1 MNHHPYRQPK
11 NIDVAPQTE
20 SGNIFC
26 RTFGCGTDEHN
37 IPIGI
42 YVLSTD
48 IDNPIFSYQE
58 CNVCGR
64 EFAKLYANTDYLQLY
79 RSNLSPTGWVFLYT
93 PYTFRQRENINL
105 IDYEFDAEV
114 RVVASMSE
122 VPNINFVKYKYSLL
136 CSNVGCR
143 PNKVYTNKNGEPNYL
158 CKRCNQVVADGT

>member
-1 MNHHPYRQPK
+1 
-11 NIDVAPQTE
+11 
-20 SGNIFC
+20 
-26 RTFGCGTDEHN
+26 
-37 IPIGI
+37 
-42 YVLSTD
+42 
-48 IDNPIFSYQE
+48 
-58 CNVCGR
+58 
-64 EFAKLYANTDYLQLY
+64 LY

-143 PNKVYTNKNGEPNYL
+143 PYKVYTNKNGEPNYL